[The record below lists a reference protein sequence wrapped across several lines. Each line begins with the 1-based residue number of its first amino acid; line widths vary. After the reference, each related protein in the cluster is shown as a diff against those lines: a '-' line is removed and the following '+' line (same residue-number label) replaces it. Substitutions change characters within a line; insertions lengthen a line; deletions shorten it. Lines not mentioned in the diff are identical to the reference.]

1 VPGTE
6 IDLETANLLETPMPL
21 VDALLPEFDH
31 EMTVTRKLL
40 ERVPE
45 DRLTW
50 KPHQKSYSLGQLA
63 QHVATIPMWG
73 SITINQSEL
82 DMGGAQQIPA
92 AESRAA
98 LLSVFDGHVAATR
111 AALAGKTDAELMAP
125 WTLKSGGHTIFS
137 MPKAGVWR
145 SFVMSHLIHHRGQL
159 SVYLRMQDV
168 PLPSMY
174 GPSADEG
181 AF

>member
-1 VPGTE
+1 
-6 IDLETANLLETPMPL
+6 MPL

-45 DRLTW
+45 DKLAW
-50 KPHQKSYSLGQLA
+50 KPHHKSMSLGQLA

-73 SITINQSEL
+73 SVTLNVTEL
-82 DMGGAQQIPA
+82 DLGGSPPLPA
-92 AESRAA
+92 MTTRAELLAA
-98 LLSVFDGHVAATR
+98 FDKNVADTR
-111 AALAGKTDAELMAP
+111 AALIGKADGELMVP
-125 WTLKSGGHTIFS
+125 WALKRDGHTIFS
-137 MPKAGVWR
+137 MPRATVWR
-145 SFVMSHLIHHRGQL
+145 GFVLSHLIHHRGQL
-159 SVYLRMQDV
+159 SVYLRMNDV

-181 AF
+181 GF